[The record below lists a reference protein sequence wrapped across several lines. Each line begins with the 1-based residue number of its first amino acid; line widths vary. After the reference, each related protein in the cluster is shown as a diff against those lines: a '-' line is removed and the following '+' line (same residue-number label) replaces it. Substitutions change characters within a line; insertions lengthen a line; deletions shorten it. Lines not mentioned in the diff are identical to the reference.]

1 MGRARILA
9 VDDNAV
15 NLSAIETAL
24 QEQYEVVPMIAA
36 KRALKYLNCEKV
48 DLILLDVKMPVMDG
62 VEALE
67 EMRKLENGKSV
78 PVIFLTATKE
88 DDVAEKGAE
97 LGICDY
103 ITKPFDGE
111 DLRNR
116 IAQVLESG
124 ICIS

>member
-15 NLSAIETAL
+15 NLSALEKAL
-24 QEQYEVVPMIAA
+24 QDQYEVVPMIAA

-48 DLILLDVKMPVMDG
+48 DMILLDVKMPLMDG

-78 PVIFLTATKE
+78 PVIFLTAAKE
-88 DDVAEKGAE
+88 EDVAEKGAE
-97 LGICDY
+97 LGVCDY
-103 ITKPFDGE
+103 IAKLFDGK

-116 IAQVLESG
+116 IARALG
-124 ICIS
+124 